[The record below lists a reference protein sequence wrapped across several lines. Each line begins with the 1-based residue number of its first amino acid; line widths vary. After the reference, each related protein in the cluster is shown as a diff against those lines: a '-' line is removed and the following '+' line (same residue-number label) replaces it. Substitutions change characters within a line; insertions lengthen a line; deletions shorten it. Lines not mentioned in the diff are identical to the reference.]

1 MDGAEESILGVYE
14 REGVVDKFLIAGVMN
29 VEKVARLE
37 LTIEKVFFQL
47 FGSLLS
53 DEGEMGLF
61 SGEEEISLRHD
72 DEDGRE
78 LEVVELLVV
87 REDF

>member
-1 MDGAEESILGVYE
+1 MDSAEESVLGVYK
-14 REGVVDKFLIAGVMN
+14 REGVVDKFLVMGVTN
-29 VEKVARLE
+29 IEKVARLE
-37 LTIEKVFFQL
+37 LTVEKVFFQL

-61 SGEEEISLRHD
+61 SGEEEVLLRHD

-78 LEVVELLVV
+78 LKVVELLVV
-87 REDF
+87 RKDF